1 MILESLGLKVG
12 FKVESPG
19 VKVEFKIESPFFKIE
34 PRTLK
39 VESDFR
45 IIKRL

>member
-1 MILESLGLKVG
+1 MDFE
-12 FKVESPG
+12 FEVESQG